1 MRRLLIIAVALT
13 SLGVG
18 IGTASAKSVR
28 IGVLVSNATLR
39 IKCVEAHGVFMEGST
54 GYSCDT
60 FGPSGGANVSCDKN
74 GSCTGTCSRCVK
86 APTTVSGALKLPPV
100 SAPLV
105 SKGGMVTTT
114 VNGNTTIRDHRS
126 AMTAALTH
134 DAGGWSAASC
144 GSGSGLRAPCRYRQG
159 GCSRS
164 SCRCEVER
172 A

>member
-114 VNGNTTIRDHRS
+114 VNGNTTIRDHRNG
-126 AMTAALTH
+126 TAPASV
-134 DAGGWSAASC
+134 AGGPPPAAAP
-144 GSGSGLRAPCRYRQG
+144 GAAFAPLAGTARAAVRDHRVG
-159 GCSRS
+159 
-164 SCRCEVER
+164 
-172 A
+172 AK